1 MMAHYEGEH
10 PGKSTPNEDEIVV
23 DLDESNVALKAI
35 QRHVALAV
43 PESAVIALGDK
54 VAAESQADFDQNQD
68 SGAFGKKNPLPKY
81 MMKANSPFRTNWDL
95 FVIVL
100 AIYNALS
107 IPLSIAYS
115 PLSLASPEFQATDA
129 TVDFIFLLDIVL
141 TFRTTFLDPAR
152 GEEITDPV
160 EIAYQYVRKG
170 PFYLDLVSSLPFSDI
185 LSFAHNS
192 EAFAQIL
199 DILGLLKLLRIL
211 RISKFIANLNSDA
224 SFKTFLKMLMLV
236 LYTLVFLH
244 LLACLWYVITS
255 GSEIW
260 KLNMDFIWSYSTKF
274 QQFFPENVTRQYLL
288 TLYTSFY
295 MFGLGEV
302 CP

>member
-1 MMAHYEGEH
+1 M
-10 PGKSTPNEDEIVV
+10 
-23 DLDESNVALKAI
+23 
-35 QRHVALAV
+35 
-43 PESAVIALGDK
+43 
-54 VAAESQADFDQNQD
+54 
-68 SGAFGKKNPLPKY
+68 PKY
-81 MMKANSPFRTNWDL
+81 IIKANSLFRTNWDL

-129 TVDFIFLLDIVL
+129 IVDFIFLLDIVI
-141 TFRTTFLDPAR
+141 TFRSTFLDPEK

-170 PFYLDLVSSLPFSDI
+170 NFYIDLISSLPFSDI

-192 EAFAQIL
+192 EAFSQVL
-199 DILGLLKLLRIL
+199 DIIGLLKLLRMQ

-236 LYTLVFLH
+236 LYTVVFLH
-244 LLACLWYVITS
+244 LLACLWFVITS
-255 GSEIW
+255 EEEEW
-260 KLNMDFIWSYSTKF
+260 KLNMDFIWGYSTKF
-274 QQFFPENVTRQYLL
+274 
-288 TLYTSFY
+288 
-295 MFGLGEV
+295 
-302 CP
+302 